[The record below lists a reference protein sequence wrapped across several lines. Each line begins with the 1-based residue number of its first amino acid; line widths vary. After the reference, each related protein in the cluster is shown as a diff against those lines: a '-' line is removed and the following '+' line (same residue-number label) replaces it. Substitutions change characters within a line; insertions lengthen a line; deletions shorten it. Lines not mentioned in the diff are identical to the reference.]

1 MSIPKKIH
9 YVWLG
14 GQEKP
19 RAIKRC
25 MKTWKKLKGYEF
37 IEWNENNIDIESHP
51 FLKEAVAKKKWAFAS
66 DYIRAWAIYNYGG
79 VYFDTDII
87 VVKSINS
94 LLKNRAFV
102 GFETPDYPFTAVF
115 GAEKKHP
122 FVKDMLDFYNG
133 RSGKFDF
140 KDNNTISTSEL
151 LIKKYDCEL
160 GNKEQ
165 ELKTGI
171 HVYPDG
177 VLCAPSP
184 ESITIHAMTKTWRK
198 GLTLKDWLLAQ
209 WRTRLDSRFLLW
221 LYWQYRKL
229 KRH

>member
-1 MSIPKKIH
+1 MKIPKKIH

-25 MKTWKKLKGYEF
+25 MKTWRRLEGYEF
-37 IEWNENNIDIESHP
+37 IEWNESNIDLDSHP
-51 FLKEAVAKKKWAFAS
+51 FLKEAIAKKKWAFAS

-87 VVKSINS
+87 VVKSIDS

-122 FVKDMLDFYNG
+122 FVKDLLDFY
-133 RSGKFDF
+133 D
-140 KDNNTISTSEL
+140 
-151 LIKKYDCEL
+151 
-160 GNKEQ
+160 
-165 ELKTGI
+165 
-171 HVYPDG
+171 
-177 VLCAPSP
+177 
-184 ESITIHAMTKTWRK
+184 
-198 GLTLKDWLLAQ
+198 
-209 WRTRLDSRFLLW
+209 
-221 LYWQYRKL
+221 
-229 KRH
+229 